1 MLTILD
7 KYILKRYLAT
17 FTAMLMFV
25 PIGIIIDVSEKINFM
40 IENKIPFLD
49 IAVYYYHFTIYLLI
63 RYFQSF
69 SFIDN
74 LVLPL
79 SWQIPKLSLF

>member
-17 FTAMLMFV
+17 FTAMLLMFV

-49 IAVYYYHFTIYLLI
+49 GLLLPFYH
-63 RYFQSF
+63 
-69 SFIDN
+69 
-74 LVLPL
+74 
-79 SWQIPKLSLF
+79 LFC

>member
-17 FTAMLMFV
+17 FTAMLLMFV

-40 IENKIPFLD
+40 IENKIPLD
-49 IAVYYYHFTIYLLI
+49 IAVYYYHFTI
-63 RYFQSF
+63 
-69 SFIDN
+69 
-74 LVLPL
+74 
-79 SWQIPKLSLF
+79 LFC